1 MNAIAVLVL
10 ATVAALSIWALRRR
24 PGRLALEDFLHVW
37 RFSPWGKQFLVD
49 FYGMEVVLALW
60 MVGHALAHD
69 SLGLALGCIA
79 LMPIFGSM
87 SAAAYWLLGS
97 AAIGA

>member
-10 ATVAALSIWALRRR
+10 GSVAALSIWAMQRR
-24 PGRLALEDFLHVW
+24 PGRLALDDFLHVW

-60 MVGHALAHD
+60 MISHAVAND
-69 SLGLALGCIA
+69 SLGLALACIA
-79 LMPIFGSM
+79 LMPILGSM
-87 SAAAYWLLGS
+87 SAAAYWLLGG